1 MRHGAAGGA
10 VHGGWYPL
18 SLRRMARRA
27 GEELCDA
34 GGRARSRLPHSRGR
48 GLWETR
54 PCWENQEGRRR
65 NSERELGGTGSRLDG
80 DCPDGRRDCR
90 KVRTAEGFRETDE
103 PWWRLSRHDTGP
115 GFGLRDLNQVQVLR
129 DGKASQVKVSSGL
142 AISRRPRSAN
152 ANFYQHMCR
161 LLPLSSRVAPSR
173 TLCPLLFIK
182 TVFTVYWYNYCR

>member
-18 SLRRMARRA
+18 SLRRTARRA

-115 GFGLRDLNQVQVLR
+115 GFGLRDLNKIQVLR

-142 AISRRPRSAN
+142 SPYPADLDRPTQTFSWEAKGPD
-152 ANFYQHMCR
+152 R
-161 LLPLSSRVAPSR
+161 LSGERPGDGCSHGR
-173 TLCPLLFIK
+173 
-182 TVFTVYWYNYCR
+182 W